1 MRFIFRCVV
10 IIVSESRVINNFVP
24 KMIDLY
30 TFTTPNGRKA
40 SIMLEEIGLDYQVH
54 SVDISKG
61 EQFAP
66 EFVAINPNSKIPA
79 IVDRDAELT
88 IFESGAILI
97 YLAEKTGKL
106 LSTEV
111 KQRWQTIAWLMFQMG
126 SVGPMFGQYNH
137 FNKYA
142 PDKIP
147 YAIERYQKETLRL
160 YDVLNSQLAKTEY
173 ISGADYS
180 IADIA
185 IYPWI
190 AAFDVMELT
199 LENHPQLKQWY
210 EQVKQRPAVD
220 RGMKVPG

>member
-1 MRFIFRCVV
+1 
-10 IIVSESRVINNFVP
+10 
-24 KMIDLY
+24 MIDLY

-40 SIMLEEIGLDYQVH
+40 SIMLEEIGLDYTVH
-54 SVDISKG
+54 NVDITKG

-79 IVDRDAELT
+79 IVDHDAELT

-111 KQRWQTIAWLMFQMG
+111 KQRFNTIEWLMFQMG

-142 PDKIP
+142 PEKIP
-147 YAIERYQKETLRL
+147 YAIDRYHKETLRL

-190 AAFDVMELT
+190 AAFEFMELT

-210 EQVKQRPAVD
+210 EEVKQRPAVD